1 MNDIMNILRR
11 SILSNVTNNCL
22 RIKEENKIN
31 NKRNLTMSIFGPEN
45 TKVYV
50 VDSLT
55 GEISHYMTS
64 EDAAEAD
71 AKNGDCFLTKFAANA
86 KSEEIKN
93 KVMEIKLINGEDMDK
108 HIYKE
113 AGMVVKPKTDAVGET
128 KEEEAD
134 FIRFAGLTE
143 EENIELYKLSILHL
157 GDATEESWER
167 YRELYKKVTNH
178 LKQHL
183 DDTE

>member
-1 MNDIMNILRR
+1 MDDIMNILRR

-55 GEISHYMTS
+55 GEINYYMTS

-93 KVMEIKLINGEDMDK
+93 K
-108 HIYKE
+108 
-113 AGMVVKPKTDAVGET
+113 TDAVGET

-143 EENIELYKLSILHL
+143 EENIELYKLSLLHL